1 MSKTGGMKMKIGIS
15 STGKDLD
22 SEIDPR
28 FGRCRF
34 FVVVDAGNMEF
45 ESHSNENAASMGGAG
60 IQAAQ
65 FMADLG
71 VKAVLT
77 GNVGPN
83 AFSTLNAA
91 GIKILTGVDGKVKD
105 AVECFNRGELDETAS
120 PTVSGHFGM
129 GGGRG
134 RKG

>member
-1 MSKTGGMKMKIGIS
+1 MKIGIS
-15 STGKDLD
+15 STGNDLD

-34 FVVVDAGNMEF
+34 FVVVDTETMEF
-45 ESHSNENAASMGGAG
+45 DSHANENAASMGGAG

-65 FMADLG
+65 FMAELG

-83 AFSTLNAA
+83 AFGTLNAG
-91 GIKILTGVDGKVKD
+91 GIKILTGIDGKVRD
-105 AVECFNRGELDETAS
+105 AVERFNSGELDETIS
-120 PTVSGHFGM
+120 PTVGGHFGM

-134 RKG
+134 GGRGGKGKQ